1 MQSYVSNAVTLNYGS
16 ADGRRN
22 DGPVGWYSEG
32 QAEYIGFTTS
42 ELTKERTNMR
52 GYKIA
57 RARLGLKN
65 NGWAAYDLRNEEQQ
79 RSSELHYGAGY
90 LAYEY
95 LLAHYGLEKT
105 VTWWRD
111 WNTGECGSG
120 KTWQL
125 CWVSKAPELWGMT
138 SEEMID
144 VLNAYVAQQL
154 SGA

>member
-1 MQSYVSNAVTLNYGS
+1 
-16 ADGRRN
+16 
-22 DGPVGWYSEG
+22 
-32 QAEYIGFTTS
+32 
-42 ELTKERTNMR
+42 MR
-52 GYKIA
+52 AYKIA
-57 RARLGLKN
+57 RARMGLKN

-105 VTWWRD
+105 VRWWSD
-111 WNTGECGSG
+111 WNTEECGTG
-120 KTWQL
+120 KTWP
-125 CWVSKAPELWGMT
+125 CWVSKSPELWGMT